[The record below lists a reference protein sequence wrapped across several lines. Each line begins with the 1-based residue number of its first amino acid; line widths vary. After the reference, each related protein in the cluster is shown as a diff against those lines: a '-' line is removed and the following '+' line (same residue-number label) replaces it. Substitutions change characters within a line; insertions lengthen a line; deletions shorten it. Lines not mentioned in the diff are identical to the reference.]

1 MYRNVKFKLQSNQD
15 ASEQA
20 TTVLFISS
28 EQNISSEVLT
38 STITNLNT
46 GLSSASEVSIQHCLY
61 KIVLLYKK
69 LFTKNT
75 LTSTIRKHINFVQ
88 KINISIRLNIKYK
101 YGLL

>member
-38 STITNLNT
+38 STITSLNA
-46 GLSSASEVSIQHCLY
+46 GLSSASEV
-61 KIVLLYKK
+61 
-69 LFTKNT
+69 T
-75 LTSTIRKHINFVQ
+75 L
-88 KINISIRLNIKYK
+88 
-101 YGLL
+101 